1 MKNSLPL
8 VSVVIT
14 YFKKKKFI
22 RKTLNSISNQTYKNY
37 ELVFVYDDNDKK
49 DLNFI
54 KEAISKFKRKKLI
67 INKRNFGVSKSRNI
81 GIRSSKGSYI
91 AFIDS
96 DDIWK
101 KNKLL
106 EQLNFM
112 KNKSY
117 VFTFTSF
124 DIVNENNKTISH
136 RNVIN
141 DATYS
146 ELYKSN
152 FIGLSTVIVNKKV
165 FPKLKFPNLK
175 TQEDFALWLYLLRNG
190 FKLRHFNKNLSCWKR
205 TSNSLSSNSFQK
217 LKDAFKL
224 YYYLENKNFIFA
236 IYSVM
241 ILTYNK
247 LIKQLSN

>member
-22 RKTLNSISNQTYKNY
+22 RKTLNSIFNQTYKNY
-37 ELVFVYDDNDKK
+37 ELIFVYDDNDKK

-117 VFTFTSF
+117 IFTFTSF
-124 DIVNENNKTISH
+124 DIVNENNKIISH
-136 RNVIN
+136 RNVVN

-152 FIGLSTVIVNKKV
+152 FIGLSTVIVNKKI
-165 FPKLKFPNLK
+165 FPKLIF
-175 TQEDFALWLYLLRNG
+175 TQ
-190 FKLRHFNKNLSCWKR
+190 KR
-205 TSNSLSSNSFQK
+205 F
-217 LKDAFKL
+217 
-224 YYYLENKNFIFA
+224 
-236 IYSVM
+236 
-241 ILTYNK
+241 
-247 LIKQLSN
+247 